1 MEYRND
7 KIHRNVGYT
16 SNLSCGETDSES
28 ALFSKANVS
37 QMSKKI
43 TELLRGVDKY
53 NRPIIVPDS
62 TIISVMSSVYRDF
75 RPETGDIYSRY
86 VIPNDDE
93 GYYSKIMNETINIIY
108 LDVKGNLGMDDN
120 NSKLSIWTTVL
131 GDFNEHGLQSHPK
144 IKLREKRPA
153 PLQFNMN
160 Y

>member
-7 KIHRNVGYT
+7 KIQRNVGYT
-16 SNLSCGETDSES
+16 DYSCNTGN
-28 ALFSKANVS
+28 LFSKNNIT

-43 TELLRGVDKY
+43 TELLQGVDKY

-62 TIISVMSSVYRDF
+62 TIISVMSSVYENF
-75 RPETGDIYSRY
+75 RPEVGDIYSRY
-86 VIPNDDE
+86 TIPNDIED
-93 GYYSKIMNETINIIY
+93 YYSRIMNETINVIY

-120 NSKLSIWTTVL
+120 NSKLTIWTTLL
-131 GDFNEHGLQSHPK
+131 GDFNEHGLQSHSK